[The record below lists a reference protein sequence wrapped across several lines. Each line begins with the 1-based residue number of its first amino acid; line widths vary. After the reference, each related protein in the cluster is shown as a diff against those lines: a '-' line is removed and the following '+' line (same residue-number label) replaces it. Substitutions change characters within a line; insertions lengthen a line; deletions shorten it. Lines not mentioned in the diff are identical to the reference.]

1 MPSICLDRA
10 AATSRAIGAN
20 SAGAHALR
28 PHQFGLGCL
37 IAPVAT
43 VKSKAFTMMRISPL
57 VLLLGIAACGDD
69 ADPGGAA
76 AGKGA
81 SGVAATADAGTDS
94 GNGDRPPG
102 AHDAG
107 RSDAGDPEAGGFR
120 EVGVCG
126 QRSEGTVTADSY
138 VADEEFYLIGEEGF
152 GEELCVVR
160 FEVTR
165 VGDAPPGCDESAG
178 RQQECLWAH
187 VVQYEN
193 PTVVTDRDGMCA
205 DSELALTASAIAEIE
220 AQRVAYGYVFEFQG
234 HNSVLMTYDYE
245 RAVWQAD
252 VNAGWDEA
260 SGAFRFDRRDG
271 FCGY

>member
-1 MPSICLDRA
+1 
-10 AATSRAIGAN
+10 
-20 SAGAHALR
+20 
-28 PHQFGLGCL
+28 
-37 IAPVAT
+37 
-43 VKSKAFTMMRISPL
+43 MMRISPL
-57 VLLLGIAACGDD
+57 VLLLGVAACGDD
-69 ADPGGAA
+69 AVPGGAA
-76 AGKGA
+76 AGNGA
-81 SGVAATADAGTDS
+81 NAAGDAAIADAGS
-94 GNGDRPPG
+94 GGRPPG
-102 AHDAG
+102 GRDAG
-107 RSDAGDPEAGGFR
+107 GSDANHPDGGGFR

-138 VADEEFYLIGEEGF
+138 VADEEFYLIGDEGF

-193 PTVVTDRDGMCA
+193 PSVVTDRDGMCA

>member
-1 MPSICLDRA
+1 MLRIPSL
-10 AATSRAIGAN
+10 
-20 SAGAHALR
+20 
-28 PHQFGLGCL
+28 
-37 IAPVAT
+37 V
-43 VKSKAFTMMRISPL
+43 
-57 VLLLGIAACGDD
+57 VLLGVVACGDD
-69 ADPGGAA
+69 AALGDAGAGNGANA
-76 AGKGA
+76 AGD
-81 SGVAATADAGTDS
+81 AAIADAGS
-94 GNGDRPPG
+94 GGRPPG
-102 AHDAG
+102 GRDAG
-107 RSDAGDPEAGGFR
+107 GSDANHPDAGSFR

-178 RQQECLWAH
+178 QQQECLWAH
-187 VVQYEN
+187 VVQYAN
-193 PTVVTDRDGMCA
+193 PTIVTDRNGMCA